1 MKGEKDSLGSLMEQM
16 VLLSLKKLPK
26 IRYFYHH
33 TEASKSSKYVEGALS
48 LNEMDENI
56 TVINDSTIDSIFA
69 EKHAQCAFHF
79 PHAKSFDFVIFD
91 KNGDSHAIQVSKQI
105 WQTKCNR
112 VSFFEETQPKY
123 KYILTTQ
130 EPDVNLLKGLG
141 SSAFRTALT
150 EHKLRVIHP
159 DFINKDHFK
168 QFCEMK

>member
-1 MKGEKDSLGSLMEQM
+1 MKGETDSLGSLMEQM
-16 VLLSLKKLPK
+16 VLLSLKKLRK

-33 TEASKSSKYVEGALS
+33 SEASKSSKYVEGALS

-69 EKHAQCAFHF
+69 QKHAKCAFHF
-79 PHAKSFDFVIFD
+79 PHAKNFDFVIFD

-123 KYILTTQ
+123 TYILTTQ
-130 EPDVNLLKGLG
+130 EPDVNLLSGLRE
-141 SSAFRTALT
+141 SAFKKALT
-150 EHKLRVIHP
+150 QHKLRVMHP